1 MIERGYGK
9 SEPDQK
15 ALGRIQFILM
25 DGSEKLQQR
34 IDLPRFAINEQVG
47 GREVFAKWTP
57 DYESISEDYLTDVNG
72 FSLIKRKVF
81 QKETPDYF
89 ASSFYPID
97 ASITIKDSSD
107 KRSMTIWNDRP

>member
-9 SEPDQK
+9 NESDQK

-25 DGSEKLQQR
+25 YGSKKLQQR
-34 IDLPRFAINEQVG
+34 IELPRFAINEQVG

-81 QKETPDYF
+81 
-89 ASSFYPID
+89 
-97 ASITIKDSSD
+97 
-107 KRSMTIWNDRP
+107 